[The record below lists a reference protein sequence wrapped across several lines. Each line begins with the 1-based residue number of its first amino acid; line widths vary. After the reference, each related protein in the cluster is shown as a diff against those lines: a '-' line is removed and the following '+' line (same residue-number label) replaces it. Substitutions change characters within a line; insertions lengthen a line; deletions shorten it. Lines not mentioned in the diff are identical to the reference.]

1 MKRIFLII
9 AIGFLSSCTKEC
21 DCTYYSEESTTANP
35 TWKTTYE
42 SKWDGCSEDDFGTS
56 EYTHY
61 DGTKTKT
68 HTYVKCR

>member
-1 MKRIFLII
+1 MKRLFLII
-9 AIGFLSSCTKEC
+9 AIGLLFSCTKEC
-21 DCTYYSEESTTANP
+21 DCTYYSQQSTTANP

-42 SKWDGCSEDDFGTS
+42 SKWDSCEEEDFGTS

-68 HTYVKCR
+68 HTYVKCK